1 MHIVQQYRKV
11 MKKGMIE
18 YLGINSWFLSIFQK
32 KSSEA
37 KIFVPYSQLCQIET

>member
-32 KSSEA
+32 KTQKLKYLFHTLSY
-37 KIFVPYSQLCQIET
+37 VR